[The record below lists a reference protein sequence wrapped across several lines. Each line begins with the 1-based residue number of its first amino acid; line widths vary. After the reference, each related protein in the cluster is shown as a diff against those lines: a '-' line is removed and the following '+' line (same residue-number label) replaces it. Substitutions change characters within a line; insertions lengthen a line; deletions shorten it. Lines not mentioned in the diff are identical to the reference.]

1 MVEWT
6 TGSIFFSTAPFLNNK
21 LFIWP
26 NYKYSYNNTDDTFA
40 LPFSPFLFLS
50 FYSSISL
57 RSWLYE
63 IQSEKTAKLI
73 YELSLLSIEMLHLKL
88 RHYWK
93 CSKKNFLFKEQHWP
107 QGIIKTNW
115 QMLRH
120 SCECVFCQYAPSS
133 QSFFWHKLIRQKWRG
148 RYFYYER
155 VLQPLM

>member
-1 MVEWT
+1 MRHFPQTPAKLILLQGLAVLHGVNFINVLTRSFYATWSQKRKKLLDVSVFFALLGSAHVKAACKMMVKWT

-26 NYKYSYNNTDDTFA
+26 NYKYSYNNTDKTFA

-73 YELSLLSIEMLHLKL
+73 YDVFYQLK
-88 RHYWK
+88 
-93 CSKKNFLFKEQHWP
+93 CC
-107 QGIIKTNW
+107 I
-115 QMLRH
+115 
-120 SCECVFCQYAPSS
+120 
-133 QSFFWHKLIRQKWRG
+133 
-148 RYFYYER
+148 
-155 VLQPLM
+155 